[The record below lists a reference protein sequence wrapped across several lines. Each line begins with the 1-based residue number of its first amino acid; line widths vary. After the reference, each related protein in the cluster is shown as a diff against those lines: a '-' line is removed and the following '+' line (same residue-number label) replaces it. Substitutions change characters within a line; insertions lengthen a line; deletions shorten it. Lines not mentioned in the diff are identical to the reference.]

1 MTAIEIKVREPFF
14 LVSLSDMFKSL
25 FIFSNSNNIIKKSL
39 FETSLRRVMAL
50 IYVCKNKYEADLS
63 VYEEKNKHQADMIY
77 FVTKNQYQAKGDAI
91 WFFTDNK
98 HRADKKIFWEKS
110 KYRADLKAHQT
121 NNKYQTKGG
130 F

>member
-1 MTAIEIKVREPFF
+1 MF
-14 LVSLSDMFKSL
+14 L
-25 FIFSNSNNIIKKSL
+25 I
-39 FETSLRRVMAL
+39 A
-50 IYVCKNKYEADLS
+50 
-63 VYEEKNKHQADMIY
+63 ADMIY
-77 FVTKNQYQAKGDAI
+77 FVAKNQYQAKGDAI